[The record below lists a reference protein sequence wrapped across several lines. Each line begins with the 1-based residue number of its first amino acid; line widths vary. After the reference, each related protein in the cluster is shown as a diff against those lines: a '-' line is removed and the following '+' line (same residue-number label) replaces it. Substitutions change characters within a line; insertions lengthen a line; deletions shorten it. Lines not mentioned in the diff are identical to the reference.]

1 MNMKHQFSSTVVTSS
16 VRPVL
21 PHGLTESRRV
31 LFAGQKLWMTHHGEM
46 VQQHILPSSIDIA
59 I

>member
-1 MNMKHQFSSTVVTSS
+1 MNMKRQFSSTVVTSS

-21 PHGLTESRRV
+21 PPGLTESRRV

-46 VQQHILPSSIDIA
+46 VQQHILPSFIDIA
-59 I
+59 V